1 MSEYKSFKKADL
13 AQVARRIGITV
24 RSKDTKQSLLEKIE
38 LFIEESPE
46 KAKALMELADE
57 ADEDDDDVIEN
68 VTLVE
73 NDATDEEEDV
83 EDEQEEAG
91 EDDDD
96 KADKDYDAPPPINL
110 KEWIVDPAI
119 AVFEN
124 AYETVLEWTDRVGI
138 TTLELND
145 GLRDSLSTT
154 VALNYLELAVE
165 TAYFLYLYVP
175 LVATKDNKSIHQ
187 VFKDN
192 VPQLQKCTLPLP
204 DITAL
209 YDYTVASVLGNWLVY
224 AVALPLLISY
234 YVNFS
239 RRVVVIEDDDEEEE
253 ASFVVRVYKY
263 DPFIF
268 ALSKVLIFYF
278 IIKNGA
284 LHSVDTFHG
293 IAHLLKNYFLIHLG
307 IYHRFVSD
315 LGNFP
320 LVVGLA
326 NVAIALYSQFEDY

>member
-119 AVFEN
+119 ATRQFWN
-124 AYETVLEWTDRVGI
+124 GQTVWA
-138 TTLELND
+138 
-145 GLRDSLSTT
+145 SPHWSSTT
-154 VALNYLELAVE
+154 A
-165 TAYFLYLYVP
+165 
-175 LVATKDNKSIHQ
+175 
-187 VFKDN
+187 
-192 VPQLQKCTLPLP
+192 
-204 DITAL
+204 
-209 YDYTVASVLGNWLVY
+209 
-224 AVALPLLISY
+224 
-234 YVNFS
+234 
-239 RRVVVIEDDDEEEE
+239 
-253 ASFVVRVYKY
+253 
-263 DPFIF
+263 
-268 ALSKVLIFYF
+268 
-278 IIKNGA
+278 
-284 LHSVDTFHG
+284 
-293 IAHLLKNYFLIHLG
+293 
-307 IYHRFVSD
+307 
-315 LGNFP
+315 
-320 LVVGLA
+320 
-326 NVAIALYSQFEDY
+326 